1 WNLITGLSESI
12 SIMDIVDENEIIVPN
27 SIYSYDDGYLPADE
41 LIPGNGYWIKAFEPG
56 TVTLDGNRRNGKSFS
71 SNDTFEYL
79 NSVDINGVRLYFG
92 SLLDEHQLDQFDL
105 PPKPPA
111 GGFDVRFINNSRYTV
126 EGNTID
132 LMNLGQFLPIEYDI
146 KDCNSHWV
154 LYCLSLNQE
163 FQLEGKGSFSLDGNI
178 ESLLLKKAESL
189 GTPQTF
195 SLHPAFPNP
204 FNPSTTI
211 SYDLPISAF
220 VTLRIFDLLGH
231 ERVVLVNQYMDAG
244 NHKIDWKSNNNFGN
258 KAETGVYFIVLETE
272 YFSETQK
279 LLLIK

>member
-1 WNLITGLSESI
+1 
-12 SIMDIVDENEIIVPN
+12 M
-27 SIYSYDDGYLPADE
+27 
-41 LIPGNGYWIKAFEPG
+41 
-56 TVTLDGNRRNGKSFS
+56 
-71 SNDTFEYL
+71 
-79 NSVDINGVRLYFG
+79 DINGVRLYFG
-92 SLLDEHQLDQFDL
+92 SSLDDHQLNQFDL
-105 PPKPPA
+105 PPKPPP

-132 LMNLGQFLPIEYDI
+132 LMNSGQFLPIDYNI
-146 KDCNSHWV
+146 KDCNSNWV
-154 LYCLSLNQE
+154 LYCLSLNKE
-163 FQLEGKGSFSLDGNI
+163 FQLEGMGSFSLDGNI
-178 ESLLLKKAESL
+178 ESLILKKAESL

-231 ERVVLVNQYMDAG
+231 KKVVLVNQYMDAG
-244 NHKIDWKSNNNFGN
+244 NHKIGWDSNNISGDI
-258 KAETGVYFIVLETE
+258 AGTGVYFIVLETE